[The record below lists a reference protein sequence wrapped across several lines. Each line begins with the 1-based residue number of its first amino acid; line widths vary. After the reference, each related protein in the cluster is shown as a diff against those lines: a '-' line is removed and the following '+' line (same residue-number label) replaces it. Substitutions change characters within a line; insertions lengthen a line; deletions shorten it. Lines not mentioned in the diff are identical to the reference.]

1 MKTRHVLLCL
11 VLGCAS
17 LAVCVK
23 AAGDEGEFPVTRRK
37 DEIVE
42 QDWKVPDNP
51 ADEVSPAASLRRFEY
66 AGHTRLEII
75 SRILIPPN
83 DYPHVE
89 WIFMKFNKRAYG
101 ADSDYVDFDGY
112 SEGGVKGIATGPDG
126 NPLEGPLKIQV
137 IQIDLAPQTAGQFP
151 LRAEGLLA
159 RFKPSGASVS
169 MPQQQQWFWRAKVQD
184 EGEKRIEL
192 TCRDKWVP
200 RNPPNF
206 GISLVF
212 PWLKAWAMD
221 EAGNAQEGIWIT
233 FTIYADEKLL
243 VWYNVMTQSRDGG
256 DIYASVT
263 IQEGVLDDT
272 PAGATRFV
280 ITASQYVT
288 EGEPEYKEAR
298 IEVPILDARWRERT
312 ENNEPIKNK
321 GFDPYTDP
329 PWVVVGI
336 GVDRKSEASQLQ
348 LSQSIPFGEVA
359 IAMDENSGTLADI
372 SPATAT
378 GALTPTDVTGK
389 KKGPPGAA
397 EAKKAGDRLAA
408 LLVSV
413 KQTLKRNVKFYRI
426 KDTGG
431 HECTLTDEEAQA
443 MLGPAATLWKD
454 QAVVDLTKVGSVTT
468 VTINEDLGEAP
479 TKDAITEKVL
489 PKVPVPSDNDV
500 HVVVLW
506 DYNLGGPEAF
516 AAGRYVIV
524 KKASTPR
531 TLAHEVGH
539 ALRLGH
545 SHEGDN
551 LMAGMGV
558 SGGERIRLWQA
569 DRVNP

>member
-1 MKTRHVLLCL
+1 MR
-11 VLGCAS
+11 
-17 LAVCVK
+17 
-23 AAGDEGEFPVTRRK
+23 
-37 DEIVE
+37 
-42 QDWKVPDNP
+42 
-51 ADEVSPAASLRRFEY
+51 
-66 AGHTRLEII
+66 
-75 SRILIPPN
+75 IPPN
-83 DYPHVE
+83 ELPQVE
-89 WIFMKFNKRAYG
+89 WFFQKFLNRAWG

-112 SEGGVKGIATGPDG
+112 PEAGVKGIATGPDG
-126 NPLEGPLKIQV
+126 NPVEGPWKIQV
-137 IQIDLAPQTAGQFP
+137 VQIDLAPQTAGQFP
-151 LRAEGLLA
+151 LRAEGLLG
-159 RFKPSGASVS
+159 RYFQLSSGS
-169 MPQQQQWFWRAKVQD
+169 MPQWFWRVKVQD
-184 EGEKRIEL
+184 EGEKRIKL

-206 GISLVF
+206 GISLVS

-221 EAGNAQEGIWIT
+221 EAGNAQEGIWID
-233 FTIYADEKLL
+233 FKIYADDE
-243 VWYNVMTQSRDGG
+243 YIASYSFATQSREGG
-256 DIYASVT
+256 DIYASVV
-263 IQEGVLDDT
+263 IHDGDLRYT

-288 EGEPEYKEAR
+288 SGQPEYKEAR
-298 IEVPILDARWRERT
+298 IEVPILDARWQERT
-312 ENNEPIKNK
+312 ENDEPIKNK

-336 GVDRKSEASQLQ
+336 GVDRKSEASELQ
-348 LSQSIPFGEVA
+348 LSQSIPPGEVD

-372 SPATAT
+372 SPDTAT

-389 KKGPPGAA
+389 KKGPGAA
-397 EAKKAGDRLAA
+397 EAKKAGERLAA

-454 QAVVDLTKVGSVTT
+454 QAVVDLTKVGSVTPI
-468 VTINEDLGEAP
+468 TINEDLGEKP
-479 TKDAITEKVL
+479 TKVAIIEKVL
-489 PKVPVPSDNDV
+489 PEVPPPGPDDV

-506 DYNLGGPEAF
+506 DYDLGGSQAY
-516 AAGRYVIV
+516 ASGRYVIV
-524 KKASTPR
+524 KKASTAKM
-531 TLAHEVGH
+531 LAHEVGH
-539 ALRLGH
+539 VLGLGH

-558 SGGERIRLWQA
+558 SGGGERIRKWQA

>member
-1 MKTRHVLLCL
+1 M
-11 VLGCAS
+11 
-17 LAVCVK
+17 
-23 AAGDEGEFPVTRRK
+23 D
-37 DEIVE
+37 
-42 QDWKVPDNP
+42 QDWKVPENP

-66 AGHTRLEII
+66 AGHTMLEII

-101 ADSDYVDFDGY
+101 ADSDYVDFEGY
-112 SEGGVKGIATGPDG
+112 PESGVKGIATGPDG
-126 NPLEGPLKIQV
+126 NPIEGPLKIQV
-137 IQIDLAPQTAGQFP
+137 VQIDLAPQTAGQFP
-151 LRAEGLLA
+151 LRAEGLLGKY
-159 RFKPSGASVS
+159 FQQSSKGG
-169 MPQQQQWFWRAKVQD
+169 MPQWFWRAKVQD
-184 EGEKRIEL
+184 EGEKHIEL

-206 GISLVF
+206 GIDPNVS
-212 PWLKAWAMD
+212 WLKAWAMD
-221 EAGNAQEGIWIT
+221 EAGNAQEEIWID
-233 FTIYADEKLL
+233 FNIYADEEYIVLYRA
-243 VWYNVMTQSRDGG
+243 VTQLRDGG
-256 DIYASVT
+256 DIYASVK
-263 IQEGVLDDT
+263 IQEGVLRYT

-298 IEVPILDARWRERT
+298 IEVPILDARWKERT
-312 ENNEPIKNK
+312 ENK
-321 GFDPYTDP
+321 GFDPYMNPPWTP

-372 SPATAT
+372 SPDTAT

-397 EAKKAGDRLAA
+397 EAKKAGERLAA

-413 KQTLKRNVKFYRI
+413 KQTLERNVKFYRI
-426 KDTGG
+426 KDTGD

-454 QAVVDLTKVGSVTT
+454 QAVVDLTKVGSVTP
-468 VTINEDLGEAP
+468 VTINEDLGEKP
-479 TKDAITEKVL
+479 TKDAIIEKVL
-489 PKVPVPSDNDV
+489 PQVPPPGPDDV

-506 DYNLGGPEAF
+506 DYDLGIGEAYAF
-516 AAGRYVIV
+516 GRYVIV
-524 KKASTPR
+524 KKASTAR
-531 TLAHEVGH
+531 MLAHEVGH
-539 ALRLGH
+539 AEGLGH
-545 SHEGDN
+545 SHEGGN
-551 LMAGMGV
+551 LMAGLGV
-558 SGGERIRLWQA
+558 GGGERIRKWQA